1 MRSPSVAFVSVG
13 ANIEPQRNIRAAL
26 AALNEQT
33 RVAGSSTFYQTEP
46 LGRRDQPRYI
56 NGVWRIETHI
66 RAPRVKAALLQPIE
80 QCLGRVRTG
89 DKYAPRTIDLD
100 LILYEDL
107 VIDEEELTLPH
118 PDIARP
124 FVYFPLVEL
133 LTEMSPEPSGDLAA
147 RMRLLLP
154 AAVPR
159 EPPGEPLERFTQEL
173 KQLFRR

>member
-13 ANIEPQRNIRAAL
+13 ANIAPQRNIRAAL
-26 AALNEQT
+26 TALKGQT
-33 RVAGSSTFYQTEP
+33 RVVGSSTFYETEP
-46 LGRRDQPRYI
+46 LGRRDQPRYV
-56 NGVWRIETHI
+56 NGVWRIETDI
-66 RAPRVKAALLQPIE
+66 LAPHVKAALLQPIE
-80 QCLGRVRTG
+80 QSLGRVRTG

-100 LILYEDL
+100 LVLYEDL
-107 VIDEEELTLPH
+107 VIDDEDLTLPH

-124 FVYFPLVEL
+124 FVYFPVVEL
-133 LTEMSPEPSGDLAA
+133 LREMLPEWSGDLAA

-154 AAVPR
+154 TTIPK